1 MTEQW
6 VVEYAPRKH
15 LRADVRAVLA
25 PGEGVTYYDVV
36 VSHPF
41 TTGVPTGSVGEL
53 HTQHASADAAVG
65 PAARGKHAKYAPPLA
80 EAGEVGVGRV
90 NMVPL
95 AFDTFGRWGEEAVR
109 ALRAAVRR
117 RLVRPDAQR
126 GVTLKGAH
134 SQLLRRWRAAGACAV
149 QRRNWDVWRDCLG
162 EAARARGDVEEGAG
176 IPGRTGAG
184 SLLDCLLSA
193 GTLAS

>member
-1 MTEQW
+1 M
-6 VVEYAPRKH
+6 
-15 LRADVRAVLA
+15 D
-25 PGEGVTYYDVV
+25 
-36 VSHPF
+36 
-41 TTGVPTGSVGEL
+41 
-53 HTQHASADAAVG
+53 
-65 PAARGKHAKYAPPLA
+65 
-80 EAGEVGVGRV
+80 RV

-162 EAARARGDVEEGAG
+162 EVAQARGGVEEGAG